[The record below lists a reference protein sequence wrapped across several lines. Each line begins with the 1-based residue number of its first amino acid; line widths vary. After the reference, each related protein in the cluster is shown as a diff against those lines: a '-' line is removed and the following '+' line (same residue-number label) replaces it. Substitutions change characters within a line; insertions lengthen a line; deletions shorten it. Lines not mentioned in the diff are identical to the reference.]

1 MEETLNAHQLIQ
13 LAQCLTRMQSALTD
27 YELGHFAEL
36 DAGQKNQ
43 IEKSLSLLAAAAGRI
58 YAYSVQLVYRDAETR
73 LQELQQATDGLK
85 KFLRTTREI
94 QQVLDIVSSIAGM
107 ADAIITHDIEGIA
120 VETDQIIQMVG
131 NT

>member
-27 YELGHFAEL
+27 YELDHFAEL
-36 DAGQKNQ
+36 DSLQKNQ
-43 IEKSLSLLAAAAGRI
+43 IEKSLSQLAAAAGRM
-58 YAYSVQLVYRDAETR
+58 YAYSVQLVFQDTETR
-73 LQELQQATDGLK
+73 LQQLQQAADGLK

-94 QQVLDIVSSIAGM
+94 QRVLDIVSAITGM
-107 ADAIITHDIEGIA
+107 ADAIITHDIAGIA